1 MSDRRSVVEEH
12 CRAAGIENLTFL
24 TEHDDA
30 LIGVAYLQY
39 EGPFVIYDR
48 QRIIDYWT
56 DQFDGDS
63 DEALEYVEF
72 NIDAAYDGPL
82 TPMLLTRV
90 EDMEEL

>member
-1 MSDRRSVVEEH
+1 MTNRRDTVEQYLE
-12 CRAAGIENLTFL
+12 AAGIENAVFIDG
-24 TEHDDA
+24 HDDA

-39 EGPFVIYDR
+39 QGPFVIYDR
-48 QRIIDYWT
+48 QKIIDYWT

-90 EDMEEL
+90 EDMEGA